1 MIFSMDTEYF
11 AQKIQCTRDDK
22 EDCLQT
28 VRQLLELAYTSRE
41 RGLLAMDEMVQDTV
55 RYPDAFLRKAVQ
67 LTVEIADSEKIRKV
81 LYNLIVTTKFMAN
94 HHFLKDV
101 LITETMIALCQGED
115 LDYLFAHLLPSYF
128 GLEYFAKVED
138 LYYAFKE
145 AVVRARTGEGAEEG
159 SQG

>member
-1 MIFSMDTEYF
+1 MIFSIDTEYF
-11 AQKIQCTRDDK
+11 AQRIQCTRDDK
-22 EDCLQT
+22 EDCLPT
-28 VRQLLELAYTSRE
+28 VRQLLELAYASRDV
-41 RGLLAMDEMVQDTV
+41 GLLVMDEMVQDKA

-101 LITETMIALCQGED
+101 LITETMIALSQGED

-128 GLEYFAKVED
+128 GLEYFSMVEQ
-138 LYYAFKE
+138 LYYDFKE
-145 AVVRARTGEGAEEG
+145 SFIRAKSDEEE
-159 SQG
+159 

>member
-11 AQKIQCTRDDK
+11 AQRIQCTRDDK
-22 EDCLQT
+22 EDCLPT
-28 VRQLLELAYTSRE
+28 VRQLLELAYASRDV
-41 RGLLAMDEMVQDTV
+41 GLLVMDEMVQDKA

-101 LITETMIALCQGED
+101 LITETMIALSQGED

-128 GLEYFAKVED
+128 GLEYFSMVEQ
-138 LYYAFKE
+138 LYYDFK
-145 AVVRARTGEGAEEG
+145 ASFIRAKSDEDE
-159 SQG
+159 